1 MVSRVYHVTV
11 WRETNILFQ
20 GGMRRIYLYQ
30 CDMKQTCI
38 IPVQRETNIY
48 YTSAPRDEY
57 ILYQCSKSQIYVLY
71 DTSGVRDEYTEL
83 GTRIIILV
91 NASPRPLIV
100 CVNIRTLGAF
110 WLVLRT
116 PMRTALAR
124 LVAGSKL
131 VSWNTG
137 APASPTFFYQTFC
150 PLSSFYQD
158 CVDSDPGQIDFV
170 TKNTE

>member
-11 WRETNILFQ
+11 RRETNILFQ

-30 CDMKQTCI
+30 RTERRI
-38 IPVQRETNIY
+38 YIVPVQQEPNI
-48 YTSAPRDEY
+48 
-57 ILYQCSKSQIYVLY
+57 LY

-83 GTRIIILV
+83 GTRLIILV

-124 LVAGSKL
+124 LVARSKF